1 MITPQVLSFYIM
13 RRFYVPLK
21 VGEKRGS
28 AKPQLLPEGK
38 EDSSTGFVPSRREV
52 LLECISSLRLGRK
65 VLVEEANTLEKSIS
79 ATESRVFEVLQIKE
93 ELEKKL
99 GIEEEK

>member
-1 MITPQVLSFYIM
+1 M
-13 RRFYVPLK
+13 RRVSKPLK
-21 VGEKRGS
+21 PGEKAES
-28 AKPQLLPEGK
+28 AKPQFLPEGQ
-38 EDSSTGFVPSRREV
+38 DNPSTGFVPSRREV
-52 LLECISSLRLGRK
+52 LLECISSLRMRRK